1 MLFFYV
7 IIILVIIV
15 KVFFKL
21 ITIIIL
27 FTTMNVQALDIQ
39 SNNAIL
45 YQTNDNKLLFEK
57 NAEEKVQI
65 ASLTKI
71 MTAIV
76 TLENIKDLNEK
87 VVLKSEDFYGIA
99 SENLVTAGFMANEK
113 VTYKDLLYGL
123 LIPSGA
129 DAAKALARLV
139 GGSEKEFVKKMN
151 AKAEELKLTDTH
163 FGNEIG
169 LDDKDNYSTAK
180 DIASLFQ
187 YSLKNE
193 DFKTIITT
201 ESYTISNGRF
211 TIKNNI
217 RKNKIV
223 GSYLLGGKTGTT
235 DGAGLCLASIAN
247 IDDVNFLLVTLGA
260 PYDKK
265 GKHNFEDASTIYD
278 YYKNNYS
285 YQTIY
290 DKNDV
295 ILTLKT
301 KYIKKDEINFKASDK
316 LEVYLPNNIDKNDI
330 KYEYNGIEILT
341 PNIKENQKL
350 GTLSVYYKTELLT
363 KEKIILKEKLQ
374 FSLLKVIKTH
384 KIISGFITL
393 FILFI
398 IFIIIKRRK
407 NKKRKQRKK
416 RRL

>member
-211 TIKNNI
+211 TIKI
-217 RKNKIV
+217 
-223 GSYLLGGKTGTT
+223 
-235 DGAGLCLASIAN
+235 
-247 IDDVNFLLVTLGA
+247 
-260 PYDKK
+260 
-265 GKHNFEDASTIYD
+265 
-278 YYKNNYS
+278 
-285 YQTIY
+285 
-290 DKNDV
+290 
-295 ILTLKT
+295 ILEKT
-301 KYIKKDEINFKASDK
+301 KL
-316 LEVYLPNNIDKNDI
+316 LEV
-330 KYEYNGIEILT
+330 
-341 PNIKENQKL
+341 
-350 GTLSVYYKTELLT
+350 
-363 KEKIILKEKLQ
+363 
-374 FSLLKVIKTH
+374 
-384 KIISGFITL
+384 
-393 FILFI
+393 
-398 IFIIIKRRK
+398 IF
-407 NKKRKQRKK
+407 
-416 RRL
+416 